1 MKTYTNTNSDSE
13 QDLARKSILLRRV
26 LLIILIL
33 LPIVFI
39 SDFLTAD
46 MINASLEA
54 AVFLVMA
61 VAFFILLRGNY
72 AVASRVTI
80 LAVGILMFLM
90 SMVIGDAP
98 NAILLFRNIS
108 YYTLVLALVI
118 LFNFTNITAS
128 IVIGI
133 GALGLI
139 IIAFGRLLPA
149 GLGLSLVLSNLVISL
164 ALFGLISY
172 FLKTAASISSQ
183 FYTELERERNK
194 LSEKMDKLNLVIEEA
209 FKNLDTLGNLTARM
223 DEIRKRVS
231 DAGSA
236 ISKIEEQIH
245 RLEENGVES
254 TSAVELIAL
263 RITDLNQSI
272 ENESAAQIESSA
284 SINEMVASIQNVA
297 GSAARRRSALE
308 KLTGTTD
315 SGMQRLDSLLGYI
328 SKIEGS
334 IGSIQQMVAV
344 INAIAGSTNLLS
356 MNAAIEAAHA
366 GDAGRGFA
374 VVADEIRNLADT
386 TGKNAKE
393 ISRQLKEV
401 VQIIKTAAEE
411 SGTTKNA
418 FEEIRGEIDSVIDAF
433 NEISTATEEL
443 AEGGRQILEALQT
456 LSTMSSQLKSGG
468 SEIASAQKDLEA
480 LQVKTRTALVDLHQD
495 VQAIKQTDQAILD
508 SVNEVSQL
516 SVESKEHAEALHQAS
531 QAVL

>member
-1 MKTYTNTNSDSE
+1 MKTNSNSNSVSDQE
-13 QDLARKSILLRRV
+13 LARKNKLLRRV
-26 LLIILIL
+26 LLVILIV
-33 LPIVFI
+33 LPIAFI
-39 SDFLTAD
+39 SDFLIAD
-46 MINASLEA
+46 MVNASFEA

-72 AVASRVTI
+72 ALASRVTI
-80 LAVGILMFLM
+80 LAAGVLMLLM
-90 SMVIGDAP
+90 SMVTGDMP
-98 NAILLFRNIS
+98 NISMLFRNIS

-118 LFNFTNITAS
+118 LFNFSNMAAN

-133 GALGLI
+133 GTLGLI
-139 IIAFGRLLPA
+139 IFALGRLLPA
-149 GLGLSLVLSNLVISL
+149 GLGLSLVLSQLVISL
-164 ALFGLISY
+164 VIFGLISY
-172 FLKTAASISSQ
+172 FLKTAASISAQ
-183 FYTELERERNK
+183 FYTELERERNR
-194 LSEKMDKLNLVIEEA
+194 LSEKTDKLNLVIEGA
-209 FKNLDTLGNLTARM
+209 FKNLDTLGNLTVRM
-223 DEIRKRVS
+223 DKIRKGVS

-245 RLEENGVES
+245 RLEENSVES
-254 TSAVELIAL
+254 NSAAELIAL

-393 ISRQLKEV
+393 IGKQLKEV

-418 FEEIRGEIDSVIDAF
+418 FQEIQQEIDSVIDAF

-468 SEIASAQKDLEA
+468 SEIASAQKNLEA
-480 LQVKTRTALVDLHQD
+480 LQVKTRTALADLHQG
-495 VQAIKQTDQAILD
+495 VQAIKQTDQVILD

-516 SVESKEHAEALHQAS
+516 SAESKEHAEALHQAS
-531 QAVL
+531 QSVL

>member
-1 MKTYTNTNSDSE
+1 
-13 QDLARKSILLRRV
+13 
-26 LLIILIL
+26 
-33 LPIVFI
+33 
-39 SDFLTAD
+39 
-46 MINASLEA
+46 
-54 AVFLVMA
+54 
-61 VAFFILLRGNY
+61 
-72 AVASRVTI
+72 
-80 LAVGILMFLM
+80 
-90 SMVIGDAP
+90 
-98 NAILLFRNIS
+98 
-108 YYTLVLALVI
+108 
-118 LFNFTNITAS
+118 
-128 IVIGI
+128 
-133 GALGLI
+133 
-139 IIAFGRLLPA
+139 
-149 GLGLSLVLSNLVISL
+149 
-164 ALFGLISY
+164 
-172 FLKTAASISSQ
+172 
-183 FYTELERERNK
+183 
-194 LSEKMDKLNLVIEEA
+194 MDKLNLVIEEA